1 MIDRLP
7 EKALPKW
14 LADVDVGNQSSPF
27 PLMDVLNDS
36 LYYPSSRFDGSPI
49 RHLSGNIHS
58 FIYADYGVTS
68 DELEEEV
75 KTPGFLG
82 YHKIL
87 SRSVTEKELTPNGWQ
102 PPPLVSPNVSP
113 KMVSRFLSEPDGN
126 PHALNFSV
134 RFNMRFRKKP
144 FATWF
149 VFQRDDLR
157 NNEHGAKRFS
167 LLYLCAEG
175 VTTYQALYVSNNCS
189 ALGIALIVDGSG
201 FGGNW
206 ASYYPRNSPL
216 ATTVLN
222 NPAGRPRFL
231 FHDGSVRWPEYPEDP
246 NFPGGGIW
254 SKRSLVF
261 LARDHG
267 KISSDYGKDGYL
279 LPQW

>member
-102 PPPLVSPNVSP
+102 PPPPTPTSQQGTP
-113 KMVSRFLSEPDGN
+113 
-126 PHALNFSV
+126 
-134 RFNMRFRKKP
+134 
-144 FATWF
+144 
-149 VFQRDDLR
+149 
-157 NNEHGAKRFS
+157 
-167 LLYLCAEG
+167 
-175 VTTYQALYVSNNCS
+175 ALYV
-189 ALGIALIVDGSG
+189 LLIAKSG
-201 FGGNW
+201 TGQ
-206 ASYYPRNSPL
+206 
-216 ATTVLN
+216 
-222 NPAGRPRFL
+222 FL
-231 FHDGSVRWPEYPEDP
+231 H
-246 NFPGGGIW
+246 
-254 SKRSLVF
+254 
-261 LARDHG
+261 
-267 KISSDYGKDGYL
+267 
-279 LPQW
+279 

>member
-7 EKALPKW
+7 EKELPKW

-58 FIYADYGVTS
+58 FIYADYFVTS
-68 DELEEEV
+68 DELEEKV

-102 PPPLVSPNVSP
+102 PPPLVNP
-113 KMVSRFLSEPDGN
+113 KMVSRFLSEHDGN
-126 PHALNFSV
+126 PPMA
-134 RFNMRFRKKP
+134 FRKKP

-189 ALGIALIVDGSG
+189 ALGIALIVDGSA

-206 ASYYPRNSPL
+206 ASYYPRRSPL

-246 NFPGGGIW
+246 NFPRE
-254 SKRSLVF
+254 SRMYAKRSVVF
-261 LARDHG
+261 LASDHG